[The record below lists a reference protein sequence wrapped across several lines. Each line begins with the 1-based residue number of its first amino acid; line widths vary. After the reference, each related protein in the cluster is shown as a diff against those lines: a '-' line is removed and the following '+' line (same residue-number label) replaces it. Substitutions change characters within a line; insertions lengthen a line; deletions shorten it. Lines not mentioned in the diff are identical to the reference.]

1 MGKLFV
7 VGIGPGNTEHMT
19 SYAEDILK
27 NCDVICGYITYINQ
41 LPGSITKNVS
51 HIYAYNMGE
60 EIKRVQD
67 AIKFVENGNN
77 VALISGGDASI
88 YGLASLVYEII
99 ENTTVVE
106 VIPGITA
113 VLAAAARLGA
123 PLAEDTIIMSLSDL
137 LIPWETIEKRIKA
150 YAKIDV
156 VCSIYNPKSK
166 KRNWQLKYLVETF
179 YRERGNLFCGAVKNA
194 MRVDEKIK
202 IFTLEEFDYDFIDM
216 STIVV
221 IGSSNTYLKNNK
233 LITRR
238 GYSL

>member
-1 MGKLFV
+1 
-7 VGIGPGNTEHMT
+7 
-19 SYAEDILK
+19 
-27 NCDVICGYITYINQ
+27 
-41 LPGSITKNVS
+41 
-51 HIYAYNMGE
+51 MGE

-166 KRNWQLKYLVETF
+166 KGT
-179 YRERGNLFCGAVKNA
+179 GN
-194 MRVDEKIK
+194 
-202 IFTLEEFDYDFIDM
+202 
-216 STIVV
+216 
-221 IGSSNTYLKNNK
+221 
-233 LITRR
+233 
-238 GYSL
+238 